1 MSADKLRAQAAVI
14 ELRSRWP
21 KASSIRAL
29 FDNGVEVLFDAFP
42 SVRMALWHYA
52 GDGEAAPW
60 ACEAMRGLL
69 TARADGDTATTC
81 AEAGLRA
88 LAALIRA
95 DADAVEARANA
106 EGGAR

>member
-14 ELRSRWP
+14 ELRARWP
-21 KASSIRAL
+21 YAGSIRSH
-29 FDNGVEVLFDAFP
+29 FDDRVEVLFDIFP
-42 SVRMALWHYA
+42 IAQLTLWRYVDS
-52 GDGEAAPW
+52 GNVVQW
-60 ACEAMRGLL
+60 AC
-69 TARADGDTATTC
+69 TAQRFGITANADGDTATAS

-106 EGGAR
+106 EGGAQ